1 MAPLQCYLMRQVI
14 MNLCCYNGWPDY
26 SINQLPRLIIDK
38 HSVCIIAQISYI
50 YHNASIYI
58 ELFYKLQII
67 QAISIPI
74 FRDSAHFKNKWW
86 LLPPHTE
93 HLKQIKHKII
103 HFLPNINSL
112 WYNLTLLPIN
122 IAKNKYSLKAVLVS

>member
-58 ELFYKLQII
+58 ELFYKL
-67 QAISIPI
+67 
-74 FRDSAHFKNKWW
+74 
-86 LLPPHTE
+86 
-93 HLKQIKHKII
+93 
-103 HFLPNINSL
+103 
-112 WYNLTLLPIN
+112 
-122 IAKNKYSLKAVLVS
+122 